1 LPHVSAKPKGQ
12 KEMREFTPEELA
24 SFNGKDGNPVY
35 VSAQGKVYDVS
46 KSRLWSKGLHMNRH
60 PSGKDLTGDLTAAPH
75 GPEILE
81 RYPQVGVL
89 KKGPS
94 EELKHLPSLLQNVL
108 EKFPI
113 AKRHPHPVFVHFPI
127 AFSIAASFFLLL
139 HGFFGNANFEITSYY
154 LLLLSGV
161 ASPFAMATGLFTW
174 WVNYRLKLTLFI
186 KRKIELSVLLLVL
199 QITLISWRAL
209 SPEGNR
215 SHPVY
220 FIMMMILTPVV
231 LLLGY
236 YGGQMT
242 FPPEN

>member
-1 LPHVSAKPKGQ
+1 
-12 KEMREFTPEELA
+12 MREFTPEELA
-24 SFNGKDGNPVY
+24 SFNGKEGNPIY
-35 VSAQGKVYDVS
+35 ISAHGKVYDVS
-46 KSRLWSKGLHMNRH
+46 KSRLWPKGLHMNRH

-75 GPEILE
+75 GRETLE

-94 EELKHLPSLLQNVL
+94 EELNHLPSFLQNVL
-108 EKFPI
+108 EKFPM
-113 AKRHPHPVFVHFPI
+113 AKRHPHPVLVHFPI

-139 HGFFGNANFEITSYY
+139 HVLFGSPHFEITSYY

-161 ASPFAMATGLFTW
+161 ASPFAIATGALTW
-174 WVNYRLKLTLFI
+174 WVNYRLKLTSFI
-186 KRKIELSVLLLVL
+186 KRKIELSVLLLAL
-199 QITLISWRAL
+199 QIILISWR
-209 SPEGNR
+209 SFTKVGDQ

-220 FIMMMILTPVV
+220 FVMMMILTPVV

-242 FPPEN
+242 FPPEG

>member
-1 LPHVSAKPKGQ
+1 
-12 KEMREFTPEELA
+12 MREFTPEDLV

-35 VSAQGKVYDVS
+35 ISAQGRVYDVS

-60 PSGKDLTGDLTAAPH
+60 PPGKDLTGELSAAPH
-75 GPEILE
+75 GPEVLE

-94 EELKHLPSLLQNVL
+94 EELKHLPTFLQTVL

-139 HGFFGNANFEITSYY
+139 YGLFGNPNFEVTSYY

-161 ASPFAMATGLFTW
+161 ASPFAMATGVFTW
-174 WVNYRLKLTLFI
+174 WVNYRLKLTRFI

-199 QITLISWRAL
+199 QIILICWRSL
-209 SPEGNR
+209 TTGGDHN
-215 SHPVY
+215 HPVY
-220 FIMMMILTPVV
+220 FIMMMILAPVV